1 MHVCLN
7 RLSALAL
14 LRQLRATEDP
24 SCWEACGIPDPDP
37 WPLKRWSARA
47 VPYTLLGRDRP
58 PSSRD
63 PLEIMVAVAQAR
75 PKASFISSR
84 VIGTELPA
92 GSFVRVSDEF
102 TVPCPE
108 LLYLELSRV
117 MHPAAL
123 TLVGYELCG
132 AYARN
137 PLRPRTGPVTHGL
150 APLTS
155 VSKIRSYLD
164 KCKGVRGIGVAR
176 TALEDVRDNA
186 WSAMEAIVSL
196 LLVRDVKD
204 RGYGIKGITLN
215 ERETFVGE
223 LSSKTLASSRVP
235 DISLNELPVCF
246 NYDGYGHLDL
256 NSIDVVALEAGD
268 LKGKLAE
275 VRAKYVDDLRRN
287 RELLAQGRIVLPLV
301 AEDLFE
307 WGGLDAAVLEAVLA
321 AERITGTSG
330 EVGRS
335 VRSALKKPHV
345 ARRQQLIWS
354 LYPWEGGSS
363 LGAY

>member
-1 MHVCLN
+1 M
-7 RLSALAL
+7 
-14 LRQLRATEDP
+14 LRQLRASEDP
-24 SCWEACGIPDPDP
+24 SCWEVCGIPDPDP
-37 WPLKRWSARA
+37 WPLKRWSAKA
-47 VPYTLLGRDRP
+47 VPYPLLGRDRP
-58 PSSRD
+58 PSLRD
-63 PLEIMVAVAQAR
+63 PLEIMVATAEAR
-75 PKASFISSR
+75 PKASFITSR
-84 VIGTELPA
+84 VISAGLPS
-92 GSFVRVSDEF
+92 GSFMRVSDEF
-102 TVPCPE
+102 TLPCPE
-108 LLYLELSRV
+108 LLYLELARV
-117 MHPAAL
+117 MHPTAL
-123 TLVGYELCG
+123 ALVGYELCG
-132 AYARN
+132 AYARD
-137 PLRPRTGPVTHGL
+137 PRKPRTGPVTHGL

-155 VSKIRSYLD
+155 VAEIRSYLNE
-164 KCKGVRGIGVAR
+164 CKGMRGTGVTR
-176 TALEDVRDNA
+176 TVLEDVRDNA

-204 RGYGIKGITLN
+204 HGYGIKGIVLN
-215 ERETFVGE
+215 ERETIVGE
-223 LSSKTLASSRVP
+223 LADKTLASSRVP
-235 DISLNELPVCF
+235 DISLNELPVGF

-256 NSIDVVALEAGD
+256 NSIDVAALDAHD

-307 WGGLDAAVLEAVLA
+307 WGGLDAAVLEAVLGV
-321 AERITGTSG
+321 ERITGASG

-354 LYPWEGGSS
+354 LYPWEGGAS